1 MEFLKRHIECYK
13 ENHLFSD
20 AEPYLRRI
28 VQLAGTYSLFLK
40 RDLQYKTPIKEQ
52 EDKHCAVKSVLLPAD
67 IMLERFIINQLS
79 HNFPDT
85 PIVSEE
91 GLTGNLVKLT
101 PDDNTFFCID
111 PLDGSYC
118 FANNE
123 QDFSIQLGLIV
134 KGEPV
139 LGISHYPLKN
149 KTYIGYHGIRSKI
162 VENGREYD
170 FPVYERND
178 LPESDLKA
186 YISNASADREH
197 IKKYLNS
204 LGIAKS
210 EIFRGCPN
218 LCSTAEGKCDL
229 FPIFHSHFEWDT
241 AAYDA
246 ILRYTNDD
254 AHRCL
259 ITLDGTNLHY
269 GKNNTVTPFKNPP
282 MVVTLNKK
290 LQNKIKFNAYMANHQ
305 QYSQGL

>member
-1 MEFLKRHIECYK
+1 MEFLKKHIECYK
-13 ENHLFSD
+13 ENHLFND

-40 RDLQYKTPIKEQ
+40 RDLQYKIPLKEL
-52 EDKHCAVKSVLLPAD
+52 EDKNCAVKSVLLPAD
-67 IMLERFIINQLS
+67 IMLEKFIINQLF

-91 GLTGNLVKLT
+91 GLAGNLVKIMS
-101 PDDNTFFCID
+101 DDNTFFCID

-162 VENGREYD
+162 VENGYERD

-178 LPESDLKA
+178 LPENNLKA
-186 YISNASADREH
+186 YISNASADREY
-197 IKKYLNS
+197 IKKYLSS
-204 LGIAKS
+204 LGITKS

-218 LCSTAEGKCDL
+218 LCCVAEGNCDL

-259 ITLDGTNLHY
+259 ITLGGTNLYY
-269 GKNNTVTPFKNPP
+269 GKNNTVIPFKNPP
-282 MVVTLNKK
+282 MIATLNKK
-290 LQNKIKFNAYMANHQ
+290 IQNKIRFNAYLANRQ
-305 QYSQGL
+305 QYFQGL